1 MDERNTERMSHVLD
15 MIESPDLL
23 WTNYGLRSMAKTD
36 KFYRKMNAPGDQPYW
51 RGPIWINVNYMVLAA
66 LFRYKQRAQ
75 ESPTSQDK
83 VMTLVKY
90 RKVLRN

>member
-83 VMTLVKY
+83 VTILVKY